1 MSACLARLG
10 KLRMEITTFA
20 SGSKGNCCF
29 VKAGDTALLI
39 DAGISFARIK
49 KQLAELCYAP
59 DDLQGVFVTHE
70 HSDHVKGLLT
80 LLKKTEL
87 PVYAP
92 ALVAK
97 SLRGMLPC
105 FADRIC
111 TIPVRQPIKVEDLT
125 VTSFETPH
133 DTPQSVGY
141 RIDRGSESFSLCT
154 DLGHI
159 TDEVL
164 DHITY
169 SGSVLIESNHDVTRL
184 RLSNYPVYLQER
196 ILSNRGHL
204 SNEACARMAVWLAE
218 HDTKQFILGHISQE
232 SNTHRMAMTVVG
244 GALAEAGYGDLLC
257 VTAPQDEQITV
268 FERGVASC

>member
-1 MSACLARLG
+1 
-10 KLRMEITTFA
+10 MEITTFA
-20 SGSKGNCCF
+20 SGSKGNCTF
-29 VKAGDTALLI
+29 VAAGETSFLI
-39 DAGISFARIK
+39 DAGISYLRIK
-49 KQLAELCYAP
+49 KALAELGTVP
-59 DDLQGVFVTHE
+59 EQLQGVFVTHE

-80 LLKKTEL
+80 LLKRTEL

-92 ALVAK
+92 ELVAK
-97 SLRGMLPC
+97 TLRGMLPC
-105 FADRIC
+105 YADRIC
-111 TIPVRQPIKVEDLT
+111 TIPVRQPIKVDGVT
-125 VTSFETPH
+125 VIAFETPH

-141 RIDRGSESFSLCT
+141 RVDKGSQSFSLCT

-169 SGSVLIESNHDVTRL
+169 SGSVVIESNHDVTRL
-184 RLSNYPVYLQER
+184 RLSSYPKYLQER

-232 SNTHRMAMTVVG
+232 SNTPRMAMTVVG
-244 GALAEAGYGDLLC
+244 GALEQAGYGDLYC
-257 VTAPQDEQITV
+257 QPAPADGLLTIIEK
-268 FERGVASC
+268 GVETC

>member
-1 MSACLARLG
+1 
-10 KLRMEITTFA
+10 MEITTFA
-20 SGSKGNCCF
+20 SGSKGNCTF
-29 VKAGDTALLI
+29 VAAGETSLLI

-49 KQLAELCYAP
+49 KSLGELGRLPEQLS
-59 DDLQGVFVTHE
+59 GVFVTHE
-70 HSDHVKGLLT
+70 HSDHVKGLMT
-80 LLKKTEL
+80 LLKRTEL

-97 SLRGMLPC
+97 QLRGMLPC

-111 TIPVRQPIKVEDLT
+111 TIPVRQPIKVNGVS
-125 VTSFETPH
+125 VTAFETPH
-133 DTPQSVGY
+133 DTRQSVGY
-141 RIDRGSESFSLCT
+141 RVDRASESFSLCT

-169 SGSVLIESNHDVTRL
+169 SGTALIEANHDVTRL
-184 RLSNYPVYLQER
+184 RLSKYPVYLQER

-218 HDTKQFILGHISQE
+218 HDTAQFILGHISQE
-232 SNTHRMAMTVVG
+232 SNTPRMAMTVVG
-244 GALAEAGYGDLLC
+244 GALEQAGYGDLLC
-257 VTAPQDEQITV
+257 VAAPQDECLTV
-268 FERGVASC
+268 VERGALEC

>member
-1 MSACLARLG
+1 
-10 KLRMEITTFA
+10 MEITTFA

-29 VKAGDTALLI
+29 VKAGETALLI
-39 DAGISFARIK
+39 DAGISYARIK
-49 KQLAELCYAP
+49 KALGELCYTP
-59 DDLQGVFVTHE
+59 DDLQGIFVTHE

-80 LLKKTEL
+80 LLKRTEL

-105 FADRIC
+105 YADRIC
-111 TIPVRQPIKVEDLT
+111 TIPIHQPIKVEGVS
-125 VTSFETPH
+125 VTAFETPH

-141 RIDRGSESFSLCT
+141 RVDKGSESFSLCT

-184 RLSNYPVYLQER
+184 RLSSYPVYLQER

-204 SNEACARMAVWLAE
+204 SNEACARMAIWLAE
-218 HDTKQFILGHISQE
+218 HDTKQFLLGHISQE
-232 SNTHRMAMTVVG
+232 SNTPRMATTVVG
-244 GALAEAGYGDLLC
+244 GALRDAGYGDLLC
-257 VTAPQDEQITV
+257 VPAPADELYTI
-268 FERGVASC
+268 FEKGAE

>member
-1 MSACLARLG
+1 
-10 KLRMEITTFA
+10 MEITTFA
-20 SGSKGNCCF
+20 SGSKGNCTF
-29 VKAGDTALLI
+29 VSAENSNILI
-39 DAGISFARIK
+39 DAGISFAKIK
-49 KQLAELCYAP
+49 KYLNELNVEPEQLK
-59 DDLQGVFVTHE
+59 GVFITHE

-80 LLKKTEL
+80 MLKRTEL

-97 SLRGMLPC
+97 NLRSMLPC
-105 FADRIC
+105 YADRIC
-111 TIPVRQPIKVEDLT
+111 TIPVRQPIKVEGVT
-125 VTSFETPH
+125 VTAFETPH

-141 RIDRGSESFSLCT
+141 RVDQGSESFSLCT

-169 SGSVLIESNHDVTRL
+169 SGSALIESNHDVTRL
-184 RLSNYPVYLQER
+184 RLSSYPKYLQER

-218 HDTKQFILGHISQE
+218 HDTKQFVLGHISQE
-232 SNTHRMAMTVVG
+232 SNTPRMAMTVVG
-244 GALAEAGYGDLLC
+244 GELEKSGYGDLYC
-257 VTAPQDEQITV
+257 EAAPAEGMLTIT
-268 FERGVASC
+268 EKGVETCSL

>member
-1 MSACLARLG
+1 
-10 KLRMEITTFA
+10 MEITTFA
-20 SGSKGNCCF
+20 SGSKGNCTF
-29 VKAGDTALLI
+29 VTAGDTSILI
-39 DAGISFARIK
+39 DAGISYARIK
-49 KQLAELCYAP
+49 KALDEMGATPEQLS
-59 DDLQGVFVTHE
+59 GVFVTHE

-80 LLKKTEL
+80 MMKRTDV

-97 SLRGMLPC
+97 ALRGMLPC

-111 TIPVRQPIKVEDLT
+111 TVPVRQPIKVDAAT
-125 VTSFETPH
+125 ITAFETPH

-141 RIDRGSESFSLCT
+141 RVDKGSESFSLCT

-169 SGSVLIESNHDVTRL
+169 SGSVMIESNHDVTRL
-184 RLSNYPVYLQER
+184 RLSSYPRHLQER

-204 SNEACARMAVWLAE
+204 SNEACARMAIWLAE

-232 SNTHRMAMTVVG
+232 SNTPRMAMTVVG
-244 GALAEAGYGDLLC
+244 GELEKAGYGHLYCEPAPANDLL
-257 VTAPQDEQITV
+257 TI
-268 FERGVASC
+268 FEKGAEAC

>member
-1 MSACLARLG
+1 
-10 KLRMEITTFA
+10 MEITTFA
-20 SGSKGNCCF
+20 SGSKGNC
-29 VKAGDTALLI
+29 VYVSAGDTGLLI

-49 KQLAELCYAP
+49 KNLAELGCEP
-59 DDLQGVFVTHE
+59 EQLQGVFVTHE

-80 LLKKTEL
+80 LLKRTEL

-105 FADRIC
+105 YADRIC
-111 TIPVRQPIKVEDLT
+111 SIPVRQPIKVEGVT
-125 VTSFETPH
+125 VTAFETPH

-141 RIDRGSESFSLCT
+141 RVDRGSESFSLCT

-184 RLSNYPVYLQER
+184 RLSSYPVYLQER

-204 SNEACARMAVWLAE
+204 SNEACARMAIWLAE
-218 HDTKQFILGHISQE
+218 HETKQFVLGHISQE
-232 SNTHRMAMTVVG
+232 SNTPRMAMTVVG
-244 GALAEAGYGDLLC
+244 GALRDAGYGGLYC
-257 VTAPQDEQITV
+257 AAAPADEQLTII
-268 FERGVASC
+268 ERGAELC